1 MNRNDLEVQQ
11 IEALKNQ
18 ITQVKNTIK
27 NLNARRQALSS
38 QPVFRQGEGLHAGLS
53 TFLPKGT
60 VPGNVGELN
69 KVAWQFQYTVDFDLK
84 QTQPWIES
92 VANVGV
98 GALTN
103 MTRQVSSF
111 QVTQES
117 AFLMMGMLRHAN
129 DYEDSG
135 DLGPLT
141 FQFRD
146 AQSSR
151 YFNNEP
157 VPIQMI
163 GQKGFM
169 NYMAVPMIIM
179 PNAKFEIE
187 LGCNLDQGVTQLVPG
202 SASGIHRF
210 TMFGY
215 RIRVSDADKVLSSI
229 FG

>member
-1 MNRNDLEVQQ
+1 MNRTDLEVQE
-11 IEALKNQ
+11 IEKLKSQ

-38 QPVFRQGEGLHAGLS
+38 QPVFHQGEGLHNAMAS
-53 TFLPKGT
+53 FLPKGT
-60 VPGNVGELN
+60 VPTNVGQLN

-98 GALTN
+98 GAITN
-103 MTRQVSSF
+103 MTKQISSF
-111 QVTQES
+111 QVTQEA
-117 AFLMMGMLRHAN
+117 AFLMMGIMRHAN
-129 DYEDSG
+129 DYSDAG
-135 DLGPLT
+135 DLGSLT
-141 FQFRD
+141 FEFRD

-157 VPIQMI
+157 TPLQMF
-163 GQKGFM
+163 GQKGYM
-169 NYMAVPMIIM
+169 QYMAVPMIIM
-179 PNAKFEIE
+179 PNAKMEIH
-187 LGCNLDQGVTQLVPG
+187 LGCNLDQGVTQLVDG
-202 SASGIHRF
+202 SASGIHRC

-215 RIRVSDADKVLSSI
+215 RIRIQDADKVLSSI